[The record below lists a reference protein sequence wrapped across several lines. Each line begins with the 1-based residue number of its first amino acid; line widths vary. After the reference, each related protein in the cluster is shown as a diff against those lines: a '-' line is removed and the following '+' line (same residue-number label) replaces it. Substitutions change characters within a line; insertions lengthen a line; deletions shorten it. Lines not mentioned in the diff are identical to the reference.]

1 MRPPL
6 RYTAPKEYLPEELL
20 APQSR
25 PKRLRPGAFGWIP
38 QLLRAD
44 GEEVIRTAGIDAWCF
59 VRVCHLAIALFLF
72 VSLWCGATCLV
83 ANLLGGAV
91 APLIA
96 EKANPTRSEYTY
108 WVPPPPTTKE
118 EEKKAS
124 KEKSVKTPR
133 FYVPDEDLPKPPA
146 GLEWKQYAADV
157 PPLVPAE
164 AVEYLRNGTANG
176 VKAYSDEE
184 IARFVLLR
192 DEAAAVT
199 TVPLTD
205 IDKATMANVRDRSPT
220 LWVHAASV
228 WAVTAATL
236 WLLRKFSREAV
247 ALRLRYLTSTPPGA
261 ETHSILVT
269 DIPGIETGTLTS
281 KLDKTVLKALPEGSR
296 KGVRNLLTGEG
307 SGSGSGSRSA
317 AKSAAAAASAAAV
330 DPLDASSA
338 PAPANPFMSP
348 HGLETDPW
356 GKASAFLA
364 AGNDTQALVEKEF
377 GELYPGEVAHVQSVH
392 ETSAID
398 PLLAEYEK
406 LKLAAQD
413 NLDDYVAQARRAV
426 EGATA
431 AKEKKAKR
439 KVKSSSAASS
449 AAGTPNK
456 AFSPA
461 PGEAAAAGEVDA
473 AALSAA
479 LAAIKR
485 RTRTVRGALIGEW
498 GRKTYSLGAKESTK
512 IDAVQFCIDRMGF
525 LEERIKE
532 EQVKAKAKASPSAFV
547 TFKSRRTQ
555 ALATQALEHHDTT
568 VWHVHGAPRPGGVLW
583 PSLGYRAWERT
594 IRFWGVWVAF
604 VALMLLFL
612 IPVAAIQK
620 WVGAVGDVIPKAGP
634 FKLVSG
640 LVGGM
645 LPPLVLVIFIA
656 LMPPILRVM
665 GKIQGARS
673 VSELDRGVITK
684 FFIFQVVRLRFF
696 FFEGR
701 VFFFFFSRVEFFF
714 LPRFEKKTENKETKK
729 KLAHSLSLSL
739 SLSLSSPP
747 PLFLPSPPPTPHQKK
762 KTKQL
767 QTRTHPTPQQATI
780 FFGSFVAGSLF
791 DTAALWAKDPAAGV
805 RALGLSA
812 PTMSSFFLNYV
823 AIKALFAPA
832 FKNLRLIPFII
843 FAIRSKLS
851 ATERSKARLW
861 SEQYQIYGVEVP
873 QLTMVLLLGLVFCG
887 INPLIPPTCLL
898 YFVVVLFFQK
908 YRVMY
913 VARPSYQ
920 TGGAIRL
927 SSFSPSSLSS
937 SSLFSCFLSC
947 FFPSLSFSLSLSLF
961 FFSFAHLSIRFFLS
975 FLRFLP

>member
-1 MRPPL
+1 MFFLSSFFFGFFPFFFFFFDLDLLSHLSFSFSFQPL
-6 RYTAPKEYLPEELL
+6 PTLSPAPKEYLPEELL

-38 QLLRAD
+38 QLLKAD

-72 VSLWCGATCLV
+72 VTIWCGATCLV

-96 EKANPTRSEYTY
+96 EKANPTRSDYTY
-108 WVPPPPTTKE
+108 WVPPPPTTPE

-124 KEKSVKTPR
+124 KEKAVKTPR
-133 FYVPDEDLPKPPA
+133 FYVPDDDLPKPPA
-146 GLEWKQYAADV
+146 GLEWKQYAADI

-176 VKAYSDEE
+176 VKAYTDEE

-192 DEAAAVT
+192 DETAAVT

-205 IDKATMANVRDRSPT
+205 IDKATMANVKDWSPT

-228 WAVTAATL
+228 WAVTLATL

-281 KLDKTVLKALPEGSR
+281 KLDKSVLRALPEESR
-296 KGVRNLLTGEG
+296 KGVRGLLTGEG
-307 SGSGSGSRSA
+307 SGSGSAASRSA
-317 AKSAAAAASAAAV
+317 SMATAATKAI
-330 DPLDASSA
+330 DPLDASSCSSA
-338 PAPANPFMSP
+338 PNPFASP

-364 AGNDTQALVEKEF
+364 SGKDSQALVEKEF
-377 GELYPGEVAHVQSVH
+377 SELYPGEVAHVQSVH
-392 ETSAID
+392 DSSAID

-406 LKLAAQD
+406 LKVAAQD

-426 EGATA
+426 ESATTT
-431 AKEKKAKR
+431 KVKKAK

-449 AAGTPNK
+449 AASTPVK
-456 AFSPA
+456 ASG
-461 PGEAAAAGEVDA
+461 GEVVDA
-473 AALSAA
+473 AALSSA

-485 RTRTVRGALIGEW
+485 RTRTVHGALIGDW
-498 GRKTYSLGAKESTK
+498 GRETYSLGAKESTK

-525 LEERIKE
+525 LEEKIKG
-532 EQVKAKAKASPSAFV
+532 EQVKARAKAAPSAFV

-555 ALATQALEHHDTT
+555 ALATQALSHHDTT
-568 VWHVHGAPRPGGVLW
+568 VWHVDGAPRPAGVLW
-583 PSLGYRAWERT
+583 PALGYRSWERT
-594 IRFWGVWVAF
+594 LRFWGVWIAF
-604 VALMLLFL
+604 VAMMLLFL

-620 WVGAVGDVIPKAGP
+620 WVGVIGDVIPKNGP

-673 VSELDRGVITK
+673 VSELDRGVIAK
-684 FFIFQVVRLRFF
+684 FFIFQVVSWEKR
-696 FFEGR
+696 GG
-701 VFFFFFSRVEFFF
+701 VFFFFCFEIRVFF
-714 LPRFEKKTENKETKK
+714 LFFGRARAKK
-729 KLAHSLSLSL
+729 KKENEKLTRFLLSF
-739 SLSLSSPP
+739 PP
-747 PLFLPSPPPTPHQKK
+747 PHPLPSGDHFLRLLRRWIPLRHRRPLGERPGSRSPLPRPVGADDVLLLLELRRDQGAVRPG
-762 KTKQL
+762 L
-767 QTRTHPTPQQATI
+767 QEPALDPLHHLRHPQQA
-780 FFGSFVAGSLF
+780 FGDREVEGQAVERAVPGLRRRGPPA
-791 DTAALWAKDPAAGV
+791 DDGAASG
-805 RALGLSA
+805 LGL
-812 PTMSSFFLNYV
+812 LRDQ
-823 AIKALFAPA
+823 PA
-832 FKNLRLIPFII
+832 HPAHVPAVLR
-843 FAIRSKLS
+843 
-851 ATERSKARLW
+851 
-861 SEQYQIYGVEVP
+861 
-873 QLTMVLLLGLVFCG
+873 
-887 INPLIPPTCLL
+887 
-898 YFVVVLFFQK
+898 
-908 YRVMY
+908 
-913 VARPSYQ
+913 
-920 TGGAIRL
+920 GGAV
-927 SSFSPSSLSS
+927 
-937 SSLFSCFLSC
+937 
-947 FFPSLSFSLSLSLF
+947 
-961 FFSFAHLSIRFFLS
+961 
-975 FLRFLP
+975 LPEVQGDVRGEAELPDWR

>member
-1 MRPPL
+1 MSFFLCVSSLLFSPFDLSSSDSFFFFSFLTLFHSPLSLKPAHTHSISTLFPP
-6 RYTAPKEYLPEELL
+6 APKEYLPEELL

-38 QLLRAD
+38 QLLKAD

-118 EEKKAS
+118 EEKRAS
-124 KEKSVKTPR
+124 KEKTVKTPR

-146 GLEWKQYAADV
+146 GLEWKQYAADI

-269 DIPGIETGTLTS
+269 DIPGIDTGTLTS

-307 SGSGSGSRSA
+307 SGSGSGAARST
-317 AKSAAAAASAAAV
+317 AAAAAGSKAAAAATV

-338 PAPANPFMSP
+338 PPPAANPFMSP

-356 GKASAFLA
+356 GKAAAFLA
-364 AGNDTQALVEKEF
+364 SGNDSQALVEREF
-377 GELYPGEVAHVQSVH
+377 GELYPGEVAHVQSVYD
-392 ETSAID
+392 TSSID

-413 NLDDYVAQARRAV
+413 NLDDYVAHARRAV

-431 AKEKKAKR
+431 KKKTK
-439 KVKSSSAASS
+439 KVKSPLSAASS
-449 AAGTPNK
+449 GANTPVKAG
-456 AFSPA
+456 
-461 PGEAAAAGEVDA
+461 GEADDTTEVDA
-473 AALSAA
+473 AALSSA

-532 EQVKAKAKASPSAFV
+532 EQVKARAKASPSAFV

-568 VWHVHGAPRPGGVLW
+568 VWHVAGAPRPAGVLW

-594 IRFWGVWVAF
+594 VRFWGVWVAF

-620 WVGAVGDVIPKAGP
+620 WVGAAGDAIPKTGP

-656 LMPPILRVM
+656 LMPPILRLM

-684 FFIFQVVRLRFF
+684 FFIFQVVR
-696 FFEGR
+696 ED
-701 VFFFFFSRVEFFF
+701 FFFFFFFWRGRFFF
-714 LPRFEKKTENKETKK
+714 LFLVFSLFSPSLPPSNNKKKT
-729 KLAHSLSLSL
+729 
-739 SLSLSSPP
+739 
-747 PLFLPSPPPTPHQKK
+747 PTQKK
-762 KTKQL
+762 KK
-767 QTRTHPTPQQATI
+767 HKATI

-908 YRVMY
+908 
-913 VARPSYQ
+913 
-920 TGGAIRL
+920 
-927 SSFSPSSLSS
+927 
-937 SSLFSCFLSC
+937 
-947 FFPSLSFSLSLSLF
+947 
-961 FFSFAHLSIRFFLS
+961 
-975 FLRFLP
+975 

>member
-1 MRPPL
+1 M
-6 RYTAPKEYLPEELL
+6 

-72 VSLWCGATCLV
+72 VTVWCGATCLV
-83 ANLLGGAV
+83 ANVLGGAV

-118 EEKKAS
+118 EEKKAA
-124 KEKSVKTPR
+124 KEKTVKTPR
-133 FYVPDEDLPKPPA
+133 FYVNDEDLPKAPA

-164 AVEYLRNGTANG
+164 AVAYLRNASANG

-192 DEAAAVT
+192 DETAAVT

-205 IDKATMANVRDRSPT
+205 IDKATMANVKDRSPV

-269 DIPGIETGTLTS
+269 DIPGIATGTLTS
-281 KLDKTVLKALPEGSR
+281 KLDGSVLKVLPEGSR

-307 SGSGSGSRSA
+307 SGG
-317 AKSAAAAASAAAV
+317 SAAAASKSAPAVV

-338 PAPANPFMSP
+338 PPPPNPFMSP

-356 GKASAFLA
+356 GKAAAFLA
-364 AGNDTQALVEKEF
+364 SGNDSQALVEKEF
-377 GELYPGEVAHVQSVH
+377 NELYPDEVSHVQSVFDS
-392 ETSAID
+392 SAID

-406 LKLAAQD
+406 LKSAAQD

-426 EGATA
+426 DGATA
-431 AKEKKAKR
+431 KKAK
-439 KVKSSSAASS
+439 KVKSPSASAVSTPDKASPLP
-449 AAGTPNK
+449 AGD
-456 AFSPA
+456 
-461 PGEAAAAGEVDA
+461 VDT
-473 AALSAA
+473 AA
-479 LAAIKR
+479 LATALKAIKR

-498 GRKTYSLGAKESTK
+498 GRKTYSIGAKESTK
-512 IDAVQFCIDRMGF
+512 IDAVQFCVDRMGF
-525 LEERIKE
+525 LEEKIKI
-532 EQVKAKAKASPSAFV
+532 EQAKAKSKASPSAFV
-547 TFKSRRTQ
+547 TFKSRRSQ

-568 VWHVHGAPRPGGVLW
+568 VWHVAGAPSPGGVLW

-594 IRFWGVWVAF
+594 LRFWGVWVAF

-620 WVGAVGDVIPKAGP
+620 WVGVIGDVIPKNGP

-656 LMPPILRVM
+656 LMPPILGLM

-684 FFIFQVVRLRFF
+684 FFIFQVVSCCC
-696 FFEGR
+696 E
-701 VFFFFFSRVEFFF
+701 VFF
-714 LPRFEKKTENKETKK
+714 
-729 KLAHSLSLSL
+729 
-739 SLSLSSPP
+739 
-747 PLFLPSPPPTPHQKK
+747 
-762 KTKQL
+762 
-767 QTRTHPTPQQATI
+767 
-780 FFGSFVAGSLF
+780 
-791 DTAALWAKDPAAGV
+791 
-805 RALGLSA
+805 
-812 PTMSSFFLNYV
+812 
-823 AIKALFAPA
+823 
-832 FKNLRLIPFII
+832 
-843 FAIRSKLS
+843 
-851 ATERSKARLW
+851 
-861 SEQYQIYGVEVP
+861 
-873 QLTMVLLLGLVFCG
+873 
-887 INPLIPPTCLL
+887 
-898 YFVVVLFFQK
+898 
-908 YRVMY
+908 
-913 VARPSYQ
+913 
-920 TGGAIRL
+920 
-927 SSFSPSSLSS
+927 
-937 SSLFSCFLSC
+937 CF
-947 FFPSLSFSLSLSLF
+947 
-961 FFSFAHLSIRFFLS
+961 
-975 FLRFLP
+975 